1 VGFAGALDGSL
12 NVGDVFEPRQV
23 INAGDSARSDTGSG
37 DGNMVSTA
45 TIADA
50 QQKIRL
56 RQAYGARAV
65 DMEAAAVAQGA
76 QARGVA
82 FGAIKAIS
90 DGADFELPAM
100 DRYVTPEGKFRSGA
114 FAAHIALRPWLWGK
128 TLALARNSSKA
139 SHALCDALE
148 RYLRE
153 YSAGS
158 RVLVDESLTAD
169 GNQRKVVLEFA
180 AAPSAS
186 GTSQP
191 TGPDAE

>member
-1 VGFAGALDGSL
+1 
-12 NVGDVFEPRQV
+12 VFEPRQV
-23 INAGDSARSDTGSG
+23 INAGDSTRSDTGSG
-37 DGNMVSTA
+37 NGNMVSTA

-90 DGADFELPAM
+90 DAADFELPAM

-139 SHALCDALE
+139 SRALCDALE
-148 RYLRE
+148 RYLCE

-180 AAPSAS
+180 ATPSAS
-186 GTSQP
+186 GASQP
-191 TGPDAE
+191 TRPDAE